1 MQITLHLG
9 VQCTDEDRL
18 LKGLLKNV
26 GDLRKDGICIPGPG
40 RYRTLLSDTL
50 NTLGEAT
57 PAPEAREVLLDAIL
71 DEDPETVRR
80 LVLSHENLLSVP
92 KLALSGGRLY
102 RKLEQ
107 RLPAMAR
114 LFPGDGIEIFVGL
127 RNFATYLPAV
137 YHSTP
142 HGSFDE
148 FLSGADPMHLR
159 WSEMIARIRT
169 ALPEAP
175 LTAWCNED
183 TPLIWGELLHE
194 MAGIDTDR
202 KITGAFDLFS
212 EIVSPEGM
220 ERFRAFLKENPT
232 VNETQTRR
240 VMMAFLDKYA
250 LDEAVE
256 EELDLP
262 GWDAAYVDMLTELY
276 DEDVWQIGQMP
287 GVTLIEP

>member
-71 DEDPETVRR
+71 DEDPKTVRR

-114 LFPGDGIEIFVGL
+114 LFPCDGIEIFVGCATSRPTCL
-127 RNFATYLPAV
+127 R
-137 YHSTP
+137 STT
-142 HGSFDE
+142 
-148 FLSGADPMHLR
+148 
-159 WSEMIARIRT
+159 ARR
-169 ALPEAP
+169 
-175 LTAWCNED
+175 
-183 TPLIWGELLHE
+183 
-194 MAGIDTDR
+194 MAASTN
-202 KITGAFDLFS
+202 S
-212 EIVSPEGM
+212 C
-220 ERFRAFLKENPT
+220 
-232 VNETQTRR
+232 R
-240 VMMAFLDKYA
+240 V
-250 LDEAVE
+250 
-256 EELDLP
+256 
-262 GWDAAYVDMLTELY
+262 
-276 DEDVWQIGQMP
+276 QIPCTCAGP
-287 GVTLIEP
+287 R